1 MSVNPPQQPVEG
13 ACIKEICT
21 IQLEWY
27 ARSSS
32 SGKQLG
38 QRQLPLKRRNNN
50 LKIYNCAS
58 DHSN

>member
-27 ARSSS
+27 ARSS